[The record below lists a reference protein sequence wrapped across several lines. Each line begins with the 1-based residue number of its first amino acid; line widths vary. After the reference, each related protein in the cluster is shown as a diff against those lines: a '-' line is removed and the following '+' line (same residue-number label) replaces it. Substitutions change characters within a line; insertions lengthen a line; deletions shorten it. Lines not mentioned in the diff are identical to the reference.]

1 MTSTPDLI
9 AALSANLT
17 PVRRLRPPLVRAIL
31 WLLLAALV
39 LALIGMGH
47 GLRPNL
53 SLYLSN
59 ITFVVGLSA
68 SLLTG
73 IFAAIAVFFVSLPD
87 RSRLWAWLP
96 VPTLLVWLA
105 SIGHQCLTN
114 WVEVG
119 PEGMKLGET
128 AECFATLGLT
138 SLPLSLALILMLR
151 YAAPLHPARV
161 ILLGSLAVAGITASA
176 LSLFHAL
183 DATAMV
189 LMFNLGAALFI
200 VGMGAIFGFAMRF
213 KPISRNVV
221 PTSLSG

>member
-17 PVRRLRPPLVRAIL
+17 PVRRLRPPLVRAFM
-31 WLLLAALV
+31 WLMLAVFV
-39 LALIGMGH
+39 LALIGTGH

-53 SLYLSN
+53 SMYLAN
-59 ITFVVGLSA
+59 IIFLVGLSA

-73 IFAAIAVFFVSLPD
+73 AFAAIAAFFVSLPD
-87 RSRLWAWLP
+87 RSRLWAMLP
-96 VPTLLVWLA
+96 VPTLVVWLA

-114 WVEVG
+114 WIDVG

-138 SLPLSLALILMLR
+138 SLPLSLALVLMLR
-151 YAAPLHPARV
+151 YAAPLRPTRV

-189 LMFNLGAALFI
+189 LMFNLGTALLI
-200 VGMGAIFGFAMRF
+200 LGAGTVLNFALSASD
-213 KPISRNVV
+213 KAPKIAKNIS
-221 PTSLSG
+221 

>member
-17 PVRRLRPPLVRAIL
+17 PVQRLRPPLVRAIM
-31 WLLLAALV
+31 WLMLAAFVLV
-39 LALIGMGH
+39 LIGMGH

-53 SLYLSN
+53 SMYLAN
-59 ITFVVGLSA
+59 TTFLVGLSA

-73 IFAAIAVFFVSLPD
+73 IFAAIAAFFVSLPD
-87 RSRLWAWLP
+87 RSRLWAMLP
-96 VPTLLVWLA
+96 VPTLVVWLA

-114 WVEVG
+114 WVDVG

-138 SLPLSLALILMLR
+138 SLPLSLALMLMLR
-151 YAAPLHPARV
+151 YAAPLHPTRV
-161 ILLGSLAVAGITASA
+161 ILMGSLAVAGITASA

-183 DATAMV
+183 DATVMV
-189 LMFNLGAALFI
+189 LMFNLGASLLILAA
-200 VGMGAIFGFAMRF
+200 GMVFSAATSWNSREEKFLSRFA
-213 KPISRNVV
+213 
-221 PTSLSG
+221 

>member
-17 PVRRLRPPLVRAIL
+17 PVRRLRPPLVRAFM
-31 WLLLAALV
+31 WLMLAVLV
-39 LALIGMGH
+39 LTLIGMGH

-53 SLYLSN
+53 SMYLAN
-59 ITFVVGLSA
+59 TTFLVGLSA

-73 IFAAIAVFFVSLPD
+73 AFAAIAAFFLSLPD
-87 RSRLWAWLP
+87 RSRLWALLP
-96 VPTLLVWLA
+96 VPTLVVWLA

-114 WVEVG
+114 WVAVG
-119 PEGMKLGET
+119 PDGMKLGET

-138 SLPLSLALILMLR
+138 SLPLSLALMLMLR
-151 YAAPLHPARV
+151 YAAPLHPTRV

-183 DATAMV
+183 DATVMI
-189 LMFNLGAALFI
+189 LMFNLGTALVILGAGAAFS
-200 VGMGAIFGFAMRF
+200 FTMRTKF
-213 KPISRNVV
+213 FSKMNF
-221 PTSLSG
+221 

>member
-9 AALSANLT
+9 AALSSNLT
-17 PVRRLRPPLVRAIL
+17 PVRRLRPPLVRAFM
-31 WLLLAALV
+31 WLMLAALV

-53 SLYLSN
+53 SQYFAN

-73 IFAAIAVFFVSLPD
+73 ILAAIAAFFVSLPD
-87 RSRLWAWLP
+87 RSRLWAMLP
-96 VPTLLVWLA
+96 VPSLVIWLA

-114 WVEVG
+114 WVDVG

-138 SLPLSLALILMLR
+138 SLPLSLALMLMLR
-151 YAAPLHPARV
+151 YAAPLRPTRV

-189 LMFNLGAALFI
+189 LMFNLGTALLI
-200 VGMGAIFGFAMRF
+200 LGAGTVFNFA
-213 KPISRNVV
+213 
-221 PTSLSG
+221 LSASSTAPKIAKSIC

>member
-17 PVRRLRPPLVRAIL
+17 PVRRLRPPLVRACL
-31 WLLLAALV
+31 WLLLAVFV

-53 SLYLSN
+53 SMYLAN
-59 ITFVVGLSA
+59 TTFLVGLSA

-73 IFAAIAVFFVSLPD
+73 ILAAIAAFFVSLPD
-87 RSRLWAWLP
+87 RSRLWALLP

-114 WVEVG
+114 WVAVG
-119 PEGMKLGET
+119 PDGMKLGET

-138 SLPLSLALILMLR
+138 SLPLSLALMLMLR
-151 YAAPLHPARV
+151 YAAPLHQTSV
-161 ILLGSLAVAGITASA
+161 ILVGSLAVAGITASA

-183 DATAMV
+183 DATFMV

-200 VGMGAIFGFAMRF
+200 VGMGAVFCFAMRL
-213 KPISRNVV
+213 KPISA
-221 PTSLSG
+221 SSII

>member
-1 MTSTPDLI
+1 MTSTSDLI

-31 WLLLAALV
+31 WLLLAAFV

-87 RSRLWAWLP
+87 RSRLWALLP

-138 SLPLSLALILMLR
+138 SLPLSLALMLMLR
-151 YAAPLHPARV
+151 YAAPLNPTRV

-183 DATAMV
+183 DATMMV
-189 LMFNLGAALFI
+189 LMFNLGTALVI
-200 VGMGAIFGFAMRF
+200 LGAGVVFSFAMRTKLF
-213 KPISRNVV
+213 SKDEFLTDSTV
-221 PTSLSG
+221 

>member
-17 PVRRLRPPLVRAIL
+17 PVRRLRPPIVRACL
-31 WLLLAALV
+31 WLLLAVFVLV
-39 LALIGMGH
+39 LIGMGH

-53 SLYLSN
+53 SLYLTDT
-59 ITFVVGLSA
+59 TFVVGLSA

-73 IFAAIAVFFVSLPD
+73 VFAAIAAFFVSLPD
-87 RSRLWAWLP
+87 RSRLWAILP
-96 VPTLLVWLA
+96 FPTLVVWLA

-114 WVEVG
+114 WVDVG

-138 SLPLSLALILMLR
+138 SLPLSLALMLMLR
-151 YAAPLHPARV
+151 YAAPLNPTRV
-161 ILLGSLAVAGITASA
+161 ILMGSLAVAGITASA

-189 LMFNLGAALFI
+189 LMFNLGTALVI
-200 VGMGAIFGFAMRF
+200 LGAGAVFNFAMRTKLF
-213 KPISRNVV
+213 SKDEFLTDSNV
-221 PTSLSG
+221 

>member
-17 PVRRLRPPLVRAIL
+17 PVRRLRPPLVRACL
-31 WLLLAALV
+31 WLLLAVFV

-53 SLYLSN
+53 SMYLAN
-59 ITFVVGLSA
+59 TTFLVGLSA

-73 IFAAIAVFFVSLPD
+73 ILAAIAAFFVSLPD
-87 RSRLWAWLP
+87 RSRLWALLP

-105 SIGHQCLTN
+105 SIGHQCLTK

-151 YAAPLHPARV
+151 YAAPLRPTRV

-189 LMFNLGAALFI
+189 LMFNLGTALVI
-200 VGMGAIFGFAMRF
+200 LGMGAVFCFAVRL
-213 KPISRNVV
+213 KPISI
-221 PTSLSG
+221 